1 MRLPIQSYFYLFP
14 LFPPLRFP
22 NSEPITTSAN
32 PFSKFFR
39 KQKRNLFFWAT
50 ALQMVQNGQ
59 NCCKTIMQS
68 TGYQWRYEWRSAQ
81 SPVSGYQVATVQSF
95 LLIGINDL
103 SKNISPDTV
112 FVNIVKIVSTITKKS
127 PKTKVYVQ
135 SIFPVNNTFKT
146 FSSHTSRTP
155 QVKDINERLRSICP
169 KLGATYVDL
178 FSVLKNPNDDLLNPM
193 YTNDGLH
200 LFGWRLQGLGQ
211 GDKCLICEDLFDG
224 MGYMAKWQLSPTL
237 ASFFQQ

>member
-1 MRLPIQSYFYLFP
+1 MKKIILILLLLVSVCSFGQV
-14 LFPPLRFP
+14 
-22 NSEPITTSAN
+22 
-32 PFSKFFR
+32 SKFGTYYDQR
-39 KQKRNLFFWAT
+39 KSLFEILPETKNEVVFLGNSITDGSEWSEL
-50 ALQMVQNGQ
+50 LQNKHAVNRG
-59 NCCKTIMQS
+59 I
-68 TGYQWRYEWRSAQ
+68 
-81 SPVSGYQVATVQSF
+81 SGDTSEGVLNRLYQVTRAQPAKVF

-103 SKNISPDTV
+103 SKNISPDTL
-112 FVNIVKIVSTITKKS
+112 FVNIVRIVSTITKKS

-146 FSSHTSRTP
+146 FASHTSRTP

-200 LFGWRLQGLGQ
+200 LLG
-211 GDKCLICEDLFDG
+211 E
-224 MGYMAKWQLSPTL
+224 GYKAWAKAIQPNL
-237 ASFFQQ
+237 